1 VTAVARIWTIGHST
15 RPLEEFLELLAQ
27 HELEAV
33 ADVRRFPGSRRNPQY
48 AGTALAESLV
58 ARSLEYRW
66 IPALGGRREPKPDS
80 ANTNWRNASFRGYA
94 DYMETPAFAAGM
106 EELRELA
113 SRRRTAILCA
123 ELLWWRCHR
132 SLISDLL
139 QSEGT
144 EVVHIRDAGDASLHT
159 YTKPARVVDGRL
171 TYAPAG
177 AQEQLG
183 IFPEDG

>member
-1 VTAVARIWTIGHST
+1 VSAVAKIWTIGHST
-15 RPLEEFLELLAQ
+15 RPLDEFLDLLAR
-27 HELEAV
+27 HDLEAV
-33 ADVRRFPGSRRNPQY
+33 ADVRRFPGSRRNPQF
-48 AGTALAESLV
+48 AGTALAESLA

-66 IPALGGRREPKPDS
+66 IPALGGRRAPKPDS
-80 ANTNWRNASFRGYA
+80 VNTGWRNASFRGYA
-94 DYMETPAFAAGM
+94 DYMATGEFAAGM
-106 EELRELA
+106 RELRELA
-113 SRRRTAILCA
+113 GLRRTAILCA

-144 EVVHIRDAGDASLHT
+144 DVVHIRDAGDSSVHT
-159 YTKPARVVDGRL
+159 YTKPARIVDGRL